1 MLVVNKFQ
9 KHVFL
14 FLRIYIRKKERSK
27 KKVQKVL
34 QILKVLVAA
43 YIVTGLV
50 LILLTTLLYHFEMG
64 EGIISAGIIVAY
76 LLSGFF
82 GGFLIGKKQKE
93 KKFLWGALVGAAY
106 FVVLVVISL
115 LVYRKIQGDLGNF
128 ITTMVLCVGSGT
140 LGGMI
145 S

>member
-1 MLVVNKFQ
+1 MEK
-9 KHVFL
+9 
-14 FLRIYIRKKERSK
+14 KKEAGN
-27 KKVQKVL
+27 VQKVL
-34 QILKVLVAA
+34 QIVKVLIAS

-50 LILLTTLLYHFEMG
+50 LVLLTTLLYRFEMG
-64 EGIISAGIIVAY
+64 EGIISAGVIVAY

-82 GGFLIGKKQKE
+82 GGFLIGKKKKE

-115 LVYRKIQGDLGNF
+115 LVHRNIQGEIGNF
-128 ITTMVLCVGSGT
+128 FTTMVMCVGSGM

>member
-1 MLVVNKFQ
+1 M
-9 KHVFL
+9 
-14 FLRIYIRKKERSK
+14 
-27 KKVQKVL
+27 QKVL
-34 QILKVLVAA
+34 QILKVLVAS

-50 LILLTTLLYHFEMG
+50 LVLLTTLLYHFEMG
-64 EGIISAGIIVAY
+64 ESIISAGIIVAY

-106 FVVLVVISL
+106 FVVLIVISL

>member
-1 MLVVNKFQ
+1 MRYKDGACFSFFV
-9 KHVFL
+9 H
-14 FLRIYIRKKERSK
+14 IYWKKERSK
-27 KKVQKVL
+27 LSVQKVL

-50 LILLTTLLYHFEMG
+50 LVLLTTLLYHFEMG
-64 EGIISAGIIVAY
+64 EGIISAGVIVAY

-93 KKFLWGALVGAAY
+93 KKFLWGALVGMAY
-106 FVVLVVISL
+106 FIVLVVISL
-115 LVYRKIQGDLGNF
+115 LIYRKIQGEIGNF
-128 ITTMVLCVGSGT
+128 FTTMVLCVGSGT
-140 LGGMI
+140 LGGMV

>member
-1 MLVVNKFQ
+1 M
-9 KHVFL
+9 
-14 FLRIYIRKKERSK
+14 
-27 KKVQKVL
+27 KKVI
-34 QILKVLVAA
+34 QILKVLVAS

-50 LILLTTLLYHFEMG
+50 LVLLTTLLYHFEMG
-64 EGIISAGIIVAY
+64 EGIISAGVIVAY

-106 FVVLVVISL
+106 FVVLAAVSL
-115 LVYRKIQGDLGNF
+115 LVYRKIQGDIGNF
-128 ITTMVLCVGSGT
+128 FTTMVLCIGSGT